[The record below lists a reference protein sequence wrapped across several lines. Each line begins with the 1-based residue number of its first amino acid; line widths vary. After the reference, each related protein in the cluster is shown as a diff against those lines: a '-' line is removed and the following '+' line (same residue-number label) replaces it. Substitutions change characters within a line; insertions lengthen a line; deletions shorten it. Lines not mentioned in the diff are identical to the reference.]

1 MAAFVP
7 SRRDAA
13 LNQLALERV
22 REDKLREVGDGFDG
36 TWVAHPDLVP
46 VAREVFDKVLGD
58 RPHQV
63 ERRRDEVAVTA
74 RDLLDVAA
82 TPGEI
87 TEAGVR
93 LNISVG
99 IQYLGSW
106 LQGVGAAAINNLM
119 EDAATAEISRSQIW
133 QWVHHQ
139 KLSREHVRAIQR
151 EVIAE
156 LGDSY
161 RDAAEFFTSVA
172 LDPEFVPFMTIPAY
186 DKLY

>member
-22 REDKLREVGDGFDG
+22 RDDKLREAGDGFDG

-46 VAREVFDKVLGD
+46 VAREVFDAVLGS
-58 RPHQV
+58 RAHQV
-63 ERRRDEVAVTA
+63 DRRRDEVVVTA
-74 RDLLDVAA
+74 SQLLDVAA

-93 LNISVG
+93 LNVKVG
-99 IQYLGSW
+99 IQYLASW

-139 KLSREHVRAIQR
+139 KIPREQVLAIRA

-156 LGDSY
+156 LGDAY
-161 RDAAEFFTSVA
+161 REAGELFIEVA
-172 LDPEFVPFMTIPAY
+172 LAPEFVPFMTIPAY
-186 DKLY
+186 RLLP